1 MDGSPWKDKPMG
13 HKENNRDEERDSFEE
28 TPYLRRQRAISVKR
42 TQVEPS
48 KLVLFSRIFLALVV
62 LVGLGISI
70 RHFAEYATTSPKFDL
85 NIREVKGLRNLSEA
99 IVMPQ
104 LAPLIGQNIFRA
116 NYNERIR
123 ALMQIPWVESV
134 VFLRFWPASLSVI
147 ITERVP
153 VGYALIGGAVVLI
166 DKEGVPLG
174 ASTENQQHFD
184 FPIVRGLAA
193 ENTTNDHVI
202 NRLRISRYMELLEA
216 LESGREGYSADLSE
230 VDVSEPEDV
239 RVILKNDPI
248 LVHLGKDNLLPRF
261 KLYLANI
268 KKLKQDYPDIDAVD
282 LRFKDQIIIKRQE
295 TSREVK
301 TKTST

>member
-1 MDGSPWKDKPMG
+1 MG
-13 HKENNRDEERDSFEE
+13 HKENNQEEERDSFEE

-42 TQVEPS
+42 TQVEAS
-48 KLVLFSRIFLALVV
+48 KLVLFSQIFLALVA
-62 LVGLGISI
+62 LAGLGMSI
-70 RHFAEYATTSPKFDL
+70 RSFGEYAATSPKFDL
-85 NIREVKGLRNLSEA
+85 SIREVRGIRNLSEA
-99 IVMPQ
+99 TVMQQ

-134 VFLRFWPASLSVI
+134 EFLRFWPASLSVI

-153 VGYALIGGAVVLI
+153 VGYALIGGAVELI
-166 DKEGVPLG
+166 DKEGIPLG
-174 ASTENQQHFD
+174 ASRETQQHFD
-184 FPIVRGLAA
+184 FPIVRGLTG
-193 ENTTNDHVI
+193 ENTTNDHVM
-202 NRLRISRYMELLEA
+202 NRLRISRYMDLLGE

-230 VDVSEPEDV
+230 VDISDPDDV

-248 LVHLGKDNLLPRF
+248 LVHLGKESLLPRF

-295 TSREVK
+295 TSREAK
-301 TKTST
+301 AKTST

>member
-1 MDGSPWKDKPMG
+1 MG
-13 HKENNRDEERDSFEE
+13 QKENNRDEERDSFEE

-48 KLVLFSRIFLALVV
+48 KVVLFAQIFLALVV
-62 LVGLGISI
+62 VAGVGISA

-85 NIREVKGLRNLSEA
+85 SIREVKGLRNLSEA
-99 IVMPQ
+99 AVMQQ

-116 NYNERIR
+116 NYNDRIR

-153 VGYALIGGAVVLI
+153 VGYALIGGAVELI

-174 ASTENQQHFD
+174 ASRETQQHFD
-184 FPIVRGLAA
+184 FPIVRGLTG

-202 NRLRISRYMELLEA
+202 NRLRISRYMELLEE
-216 LESGREGYSADLSE
+216 LESGREGYSTDLSE
-230 VDVSEPEDV
+230 VDVSDPDDV

-248 LVHLGKDNLLPRF
+248 LVHLGKENLLPRF

-295 TSREVK
+295 TPRDGK
-301 TKTST
+301 AKAST